1 MRGIDSP
8 KPIIPMVTMVS
19 EKKAAN
25 RKFRP
30 KKKKKGEFGGGLGFF
45 ANDTSPPQ

>member
-1 MRGIDSP
+1 MGGTDSP

-25 RKFRP
+25 RNFRP
-30 KKKKKGEFGGGLGFF
+30 KINK
-45 ANDTSPPQ
+45 

>member
-1 MRGIDSP
+1 MGGTDSP
-8 KPIIPMVTMVS
+8 KPIILMVTMVS

-30 KKKKKGEFGGGLGFF
+30 KEKKKGEFGGV
-45 ANDTSPPQ
+45 